1 MKRRRVG
8 RCNLRAMI
16 RGFSSRRS
24 FGALVSCA
32 AFALAAFVSGCGP
45 STPAL
50 RPLPAYS
57 GRMAALF
64 DDGID
69 ATAVGLTGDRKA
81 YQPKYDPDFRERAQT
96 ADGVVVVKVTTV
108 SAKAESSGT
117 SYVLGCHVEKK
128 LAGAHPPADTFELHV
143 ASGGPASGILK
154 NLDSKVVGMRFVAF
168 VRAFV
173 RPDGDAETH
182 FHFAADSKDVSE
194 ASTDATT
201 ILDGDK

>member
-1 MKRRRVG
+1 MS
-8 RCNLRAMI
+8 
-16 RGFSSRRS
+16 RGLSSRPL
-24 FGALVSCA
+24 GALVSCA
-32 AFALAAFVSGCGP
+32 VLALVTSVVGCGP
-45 STPAL
+45 ATPAL

-96 ADGVVVVKVTTV
+96 ADGVVLVKVTTV

-117 SYVLGCHVEKK
+117 SYVLGCHIEKK
-128 LAGAHPPADTFELHV
+128 LAGAHAPPDTFELQV
-143 ASGGPASGILK
+143 ASSAPSAGILK
-154 NLDSKVVGMRFVAF
+154 NLDAKIVGMKFVAF

-173 RPDGDAETH
+173 RPDGDPEIH
-182 FHFAADSKDVSE
+182 FHFSAGTKDLAE

-201 ILDGDK
+201 ILEAK